1 MLKKLGVPSKATD
14 RPGQRNMHG
23 CEVRQRQKAAVCEQD
38 STKQLLKEVVEQLAL
53 QTEELKH
60 IRR

>member
-14 RPGQRNMHG
+14 RQGQRNMPG
-23 CEVRQRQKAAVCEQD
+23 SEFRQRQKAAAGEQD
-38 STKQLLKEVVEQLAL
+38 STKQLLREVVEQLAL